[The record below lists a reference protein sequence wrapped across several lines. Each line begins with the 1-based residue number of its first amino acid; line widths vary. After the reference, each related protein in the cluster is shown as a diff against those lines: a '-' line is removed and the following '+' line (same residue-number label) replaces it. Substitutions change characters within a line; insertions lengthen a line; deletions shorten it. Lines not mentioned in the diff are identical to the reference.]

1 MTIGAAILL
10 IAVGAVLKWAVTA
23 HVNGFDI
30 QTAGT
35 VVFVVGLL
43 GLVLAIMYTF
53 WWSSRERYP
62 AGYGERYPGGY
73 GDETIVRRRG
83 GPGPGA
89 PPPPPRY

>member
-1 MTIGAAILL
+1 MTIGAAIVL

-23 HVNGFDI
+23 HITGFNI

-62 AGYGERYPGGY
+62 GAY
-73 GDETIVRRRG
+73 GDETVIRRR
-83 GPGPGA
+83 GPGA
-89 PPPPPRY
+89 PPPGGPPAY

>member
-1 MTIGAAILL
+1 MTIGAAIVL

-23 HVNGFDI
+23 HINGFDI

-35 VVFVVGLL
+35 VVFIVGLL

-53 WWSSRERYP
+53 LWSRDRYGDRYP
-62 AGYGERYPGGY
+62 PGY

-83 GPGPGA
+83 PGA
-89 PPPPPRY
+89 PPPGGPPY

>member
-1 MTIGAAILL
+1 MTIGAAIVL

-35 VVFVVGLL
+35 VVFIVGLL

-53 WWSSRERYP
+53 WWARETRYP
-62 AGYGERYPGGY
+62 PY
-73 GDETIVRRRG
+73 GDETGVRRRG
-83 GPGPGA
+83 PGG
-89 PPPPPRY
+89 PPPPGY

>member
-1 MTIGAAILL
+1 MTLGAAIVL

-35 VVFVVGLL
+35 VVFIVGLL

-53 WWSSRERYP
+53 WWSRETRYP
-62 AGYGERYPGGY
+62 Y
-73 GDETIVRRRG
+73 GDETVVRRRG
-83 GPGPGA
+83 PGGPGA
-89 PPPPPRY
+89 PPPPAY